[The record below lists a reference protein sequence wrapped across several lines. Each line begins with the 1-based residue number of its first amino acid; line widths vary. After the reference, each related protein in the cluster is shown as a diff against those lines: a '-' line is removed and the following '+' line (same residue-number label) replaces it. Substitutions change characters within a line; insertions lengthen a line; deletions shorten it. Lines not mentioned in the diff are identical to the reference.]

1 MGRLDGKTAV
11 ITGVSAG
18 MGAAI
23 AKLFVKEGAK
33 VIGVARRAE
42 RLDALAEELKNET
55 GEFIAMPGDISLR
68 EVNEKMIDLAV
79 EKFGSCDILVN
90 NAGIM
95 DSMEPI
101 GEVIDEKYEKVM
113 KVNVYG
119 PLCAMRKAVEVMK
132 TQENGGS
139 IVNIASVGGIRTAA
153 GAVYC
158 ASKAAI
164 LALSRNTAFIYA
176 DQNIRCNSILPGGI
190 NTEIS
195 SSMGMPNM
203 NGYNRIKL
211 TMAGMPQPG
220 SPDAIANA
228 ALYLASDESSYVNGA
243 ELIVDGGWCA
253 G

>member
-101 GEVIDEKYEKVM
+101 GEVTDEKYEKVM